1 MTGNLN
7 EQVKEVRITNRLTD
21 SPACLV
27 SEEGSMSPYIEKILR
42 ANGQDVPNT
51 PRILELNPEHP
62 VIVNLQEMTKDE
74 GRSEE
79 VDTWSKLLFDQALVA
94 EGSLPEDPANFAR
107 AITSLMQKAVE

>member
-1 MTGNLN
+1 MPERSPESEEETKEKEVQTTLFTSLIDRVKGNLN

-62 VIVNLQEMTKDE
+62 DHFPGGLT
-74 GRSEE
+74 
-79 VDTWSKLLFDQALVA
+79 
-94 EGSLPEDPANFAR
+94 
-107 AITSLMQKAVE
+107 